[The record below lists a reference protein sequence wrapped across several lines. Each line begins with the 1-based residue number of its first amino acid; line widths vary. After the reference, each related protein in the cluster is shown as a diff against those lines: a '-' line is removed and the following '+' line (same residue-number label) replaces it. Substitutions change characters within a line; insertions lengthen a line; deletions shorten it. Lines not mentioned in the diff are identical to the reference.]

1 MKGVLIG
8 GAVTT
13 NASQPTEFDGLIDTS
28 SVSDGE
34 LSGGYGIIGR
44 IYRIHA
50 ESVGLEMQ
58 VKK

>member
-13 NASQPTEFDGLIDTS
+13 NASQPTEFDGLIGTS

-34 LSGGYGIIGR
+34 LSGGYGIIG
-44 IYRIHA
+44 
-50 ESVGLEMQ
+50 ESMEFMRRASDLEC
-58 VKK
+58 K

>member
-13 NASQPTEFDGLIDTS
+13 NASQPTEFDGLIGTS

-34 LSGGYGIIGR
+34 LSGGYGIIG
-44 IYRIHA
+44 
-50 ESVGLEMQ
+50 ESMEFMRRASDL
-58 VKK
+58 K